1 MVTLKNWSNG
11 FIALAHL
18 MNNDLVQARL
28 AVDVAVRHDE
38 PENNPNVR
46 PLLGIIFMRQGD
58 KGASEEA
65 FQAALGQAQALLQHT
80 PHNYNALDAMG
91 VALAGLALC
100 GQQGR
105 DRDAIAAHAAARA
118 TNRDTGVIAR
128 VLRLYETMAPVD
140 NQSLLNQVREAAR
153 GDVKHWQGE
162 R

>member
-1 MVTLKNWSNG
+1 M
-11 FIALAHL
+11 
-18 MNNDLVQARL
+18 QARL

-46 PLLGIIFMRQGD
+46 LLLGIIFMRQGD

-105 DRDAIAAHAAARA
+105 DRDAIAAHAAAREL
-118 TNRDTGVIAR
+118 NRDTGVIAR